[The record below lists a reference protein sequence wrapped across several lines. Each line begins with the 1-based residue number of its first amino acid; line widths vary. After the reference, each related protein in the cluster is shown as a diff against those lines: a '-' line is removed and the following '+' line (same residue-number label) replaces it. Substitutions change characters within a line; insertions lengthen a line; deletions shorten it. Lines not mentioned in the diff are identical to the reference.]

1 MSCEHVISTSS
12 LHWMDSITNSYP
24 ALETKLAI
32 AKKNA
37 FNGLGCI
44 ISRDW
49 IQELQKNLLIPSDS
63 ADLEQFLTA
72 NKQNLTKIFKIP
84 RPKLK
89 KDSEIK
95 IRLDSIQKYLDSLG
109 YCYLQLAFFDI
120 KKKTSL
126 RSLMR
131 TAQEM

>member
-1 MSCEHVISTSS
+1 
-12 LHWMDSITNSYP
+12 MDSITNSYP

-49 IQELQKNLLIPSDS
+49 IQELQKNLPIPSDS
-63 ADLEQFLTA
+63 ADLEQFLNA

-84 RPKLK
+84 RPRLK